1 MNFTVK
7 SGRCGRHKNNCC
19 KGRMGEQKPPSD
31 ELPWSLWLLPSRPD
45 FGPTDRLHL
54 LCHHARNYDC
64 KSSHLHSHSL
74 WECKCQG
81 ENYISSLSLKGRE
94 GKGGRTKRD
103 SGQQPIAA
111 RSKVMVTSVRSFNVS
126 PTGGQGLSGLGQEW
140 KSSDAGL

>member
-1 MNFTVK
+1 MERIKRECLVNFTVK

-45 FGPTDRLHL
+45 SGPTDRLHL

-81 ENYISSLSLKGRE
+81 ENYVSSLSLKGRE
-94 GKGGRTKRD
+94 GWQD
-103 SGQQPIAA
+103 Q
-111 RSKVMVTSVRSFNVS
+111 
-126 PTGGQGLSGLGQEW
+126 
-140 KSSDAGL
+140 AGLRPAAHCSKIKGYGDLC